1 MYEYKVET
9 YKIKDAC
16 GRYERPCRAGMESDC
31 RFAEYGAGFWDSGHL
46 RKEDL
51 KLKLTVYCAMKRAKN
66 VKFPLFFYWRLPDRS
81 RLYRGRDKNNK
92 TIIHEREEEPVFR

>member
-9 YKIKDAC
+9 YKIKDA
-16 GRYERPCRAGMESDC
+16 ADAMNALA
-31 RFAEYGAGFWDSGHL
+31 AEYGAGFWDSGHL